1 VVTGRLSSI
10 DLGVG
15 GGLHPVLAGLARLF
29 PDARFGT
36 SYGDPVVR
44 VGREQVLPFV
54 AAARAAGMGSFV
66 DLCAVDYL
74 ERPVGRFEVVIGLLS
89 MEHRLR
95 LRILV
100 ALPGDD
106 PRLASI
112 TPEFP
117 GANFYERES
126 YDLFGIR
133 FDGHPDLTRL
143 LLPDEW
149 VGHPLRKDYPTGTIP
164 VQFKEGDQRR

>member
-1 VVTGRLSSI
+1 VVSVPIVSMDGA
-10 DLGVG
+10 G
-15 GGLHPVLAGLARLF
+15 GDGLHPVLAGLAQLF
-29 PDARFGT
+29 PDVRFGT

-44 VGREQVLPFV
+44 VGRDQVLPFL
-54 AAARAAGMGSFV
+54 AAARVAGMASFV

-74 ERPVGRFEVVIGLLS
+74 ERPEGRFDVVIGILS

-95 LRILV
+95 LRVLV

-112 TPEFP
+112 TPEYP

-126 YDLFGIR
+126 YDLFGIQ
-133 FDGHPDLTRL
+133 FEGHPDLTRL

-149 VGHPLRKDYPTGTIP
+149 VGHPLRKDYPLGTIP

>member
-1 VVTGRLSSI
+1 VVNGRPSSV
-10 DLGVG
+10 DVVGG
-15 GGLHPVLAGLARLF
+15 GGLHPVLAVLARLF

-44 VGREQVLPFV
+44 VDREQVLAFV
-54 AAARAAGMGSFV
+54 GAARAAGMGSFV
-66 DLCAVDYL
+66 DLCGVDYL
-74 ERPVGRFEVVIGLLS
+74 ERPEGRFEVVIGILS

-112 TPEFP
+112 TPQYP
-117 GANFYERES
+117 GANFYEREA

-133 FDGHPDLTRL
+133 FDGHPDLSRL
-143 LLPDEW
+143 LLPDDW
-149 VGHPLRKDYPTGTIP
+149 VGHPLRKDYPLGTIP